1 MVKNKQTN
9 KQNLPPM
16 LETLVGFLS
25 WEDLPQ
31 EGNGNP
37 LQYSCPEN
45 SIDNHGVTKES
56 DTTEQ
61 LTLKVKTSYI
71 FLLRWK

>member
-1 MVKNKQTN
+1 
-9 KQNLPPM
+9 M

-25 WEDLPQ
+25 WEDSPQ
-31 EGNGNP
+31 EQNGNP